1 MSDQVCAECAGIQAN
16 IDHKKAYLVKY
27 ELDLGIWRGRQQEF
41 PLKWQPPDEHGLLST
56 SWTIHV
62 YTNYRENLYITVDLQ
77 GDTRQ
82 PPVQG
87 FGIKQE
93 VKYDG
98 GLALVDPKMQ
108 CKISAMEIYTA
119 RHLRDGAVTWYA
131 TECNSFRPVKKK

>member
-1 MSDQVCAECAGIQAN
+1 MNWTWESGADVN
-16 IDHKKAYLVKY
+16 KN
-27 ELDLGIWRGRQQEF
+27 F
-41 PLKWQPPDEHGLLST
+41 PLSDSHLRATVSFRPAGQFIYMRTH
-56 SWTIHV
+56 
-62 YTNYRENLYITVDLQ
+62 RENLYITVDLQ

-108 CKISAMEIYTA
+108 CEISAMEIYTA
-119 RHLRDGAVTWYA
+119 RHLRDGAVT
-131 TECNSFRPVKKK
+131 